1 MCANVGIIGGRR
13 LVVRRMEGSE
23 AALSF
28 WARSLLSATALA
40 PMLLTYAFIYYPINR
55 GYALLMVLLAA
66 VLIAACKVILD
77 LALKRIQEQKIRIKS
92 VKIADQ
98 AVLTFVL
105 AYLWPLVFARIT
117 SVRLSVLLF
126 VFLLLVVVVYH
137 SKAYSFNPILALVFR
152 YHFYEVVTTGDFTYV
167 VVSKREMIN
176 TRAPITGMQLSPY
189 MVLDAEG

>member
-1 MCANVGIIGGRR
+1 
-13 LVVRRMEGSE
+13 
-23 AALSF
+23 
-28 WARSLLSATALA
+28 
-40 PMLLTYAFIYYPINR
+40 
-55 GYALLMVLLAA
+55 
-66 VLIAACKVILD
+66 
-77 LALKRIQEQKIRIKS
+77 

-167 VVSKREMIN
+167 VVSRREMIN
-176 TRAPITGMQLSPY
+176 TRTPITGMQLSPY
-189 MVLDAEG
+189 MVIDAEG